1 MSINYSPLKLT
12 NENINNNYISNTI
25 PNEDQTSTF
34 TNFNHFSSFN
44 NQKITNCNYNIDS
57 NELINS
63 FKIIQSNSFNND
75 DKNEIINQ
83 LRKEYDSRI
92 INLHN
97 NIKKVISKLEN
108 DDVLA
113 SMRDDMDSA
122 NTPLID
128 SRIKEI
134 IDENLYKEKE
144 NIIEKL
150 LYENANLKTQLKIL
164 IQNNNNNNGNNL
176 LNSHQQLQIKNL
188 EKVINELNINI
199 DSYTIEINNKN
210 LELSNLQKQYNIIS
224 NELIKLKQQQTQNS
238 FLYESFGNFSEIT
251 QYKNKLIKA
260 NNEIERLNKVINV
273 IEIDLNN
280 TEEEKK
286 QKNLEIE
293 KLNKE
298 LTLLKN
304 KDDNNINNED
314 FQEKYTEKYNEM
326 KIEIDNLQKL
336 LDEKKAEIELKE
348 EKYKQVMSEMEKNL
362 KIVSEEWSNKL
373 ENSKNNYE
381 IIIKNL
387 ENKNQIEINN
397 IVKESEIEIKELK
410 EENEKLKLF
419 KEKYKNKEKELMPIY
434 QHEEIIKE
442 KIKEMNNILNKEL
455 NNKSDEL

>member
-150 LYENANLKTQLKIL
+150 IYENANLKTQLKIL

-260 NNEIERLNKVINV
+260 NNEIESSDEEDNKKEEINK
-273 IEIDLNN
+273 INFF
-280 TEEEKK
+280 EETLQKIKK
-286 QKNLEIE
+286 KKSNDIINKNDRQQLDMIISGEIE
-293 KLNKE
+293 DIDTFKSGDDFKNTNK
-298 LTLLKN
+298 
-304 KDDNNINNED
+304 
-314 FQEKYTEKYNEM
+314 
-326 KIEIDNLQKL
+326 KI
-336 LDEKKAEIELKE
+336 
-348 EKYKQVMSEMEKNL
+348 
-362 KIVSEEWSNKL
+362 
-373 ENSKNNYE
+373 
-381 IIIKNL
+381 
-387 ENKNQIEINN
+387 
-397 IVKESEIEIKELK
+397 
-410 EENEKLKLF
+410 
-419 KEKYKNKEKELMPIY
+419 
-434 QHEEIIKE
+434 
-442 KIKEMNNILNKEL
+442 
-455 NNKSDEL
+455 